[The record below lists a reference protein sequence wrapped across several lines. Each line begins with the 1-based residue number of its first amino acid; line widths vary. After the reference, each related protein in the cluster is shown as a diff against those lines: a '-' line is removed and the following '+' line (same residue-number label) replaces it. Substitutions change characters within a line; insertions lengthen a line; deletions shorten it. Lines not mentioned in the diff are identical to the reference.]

1 MERDKDNDRDS
12 GPGKGPELDPELDP
26 APIVH
31 SDERTEAFLRLLT
44 EHDRTFSIYVTGLVQ
59 PLQDAQ
65 DILQEGKIVMWRHF
79 AKFTPGTNFVAWGR
93 KILFHQILAYRRK
106 MKHRRHSQL
115 NEDVLVML
123 DVEMDSAMREKRWLD
138 REEALRQCVTK
149 LKPDQREVIEMRY
162 RDEAS
167 IEKISRQSGKTEP
180 AVYQLLF
187 RLRKSLFDCVQRAL
201 HESGS
206 EAPLNQ
212 PRTNP

>member
-26 APIVH
+26 EPIVH

-123 DVEMDSAMREKRWLD
+123 DVEMDSAMREKKWLN
-138 REEALRQCVTK
+138 REQALRSCLGK
-149 LKPDQREVIEMRY
+149 LKDDQREVIELRY

-167 IEKISRQSGKTEP
+167 IEKIARRTGRTDS
-180 AVYQLLF
+180 AVYQLLY
-187 RLRKSLFDCVQRAL
+187 RVRNLLQDCVEL
-201 HESGS
+201 TLN
-206 EAPLNQ
+206 EAKATPNS
-212 PRTNP
+212 